1 MRKKSNSI
9 GPCESN
15 FSLCIHI
22 VNGFIKDFTNKLVQS
37 KLKWSQECLISDLK
51 FNVYQA
57 YLGNEPIEMLLDLTC
72 LQAKEIF
79 KKSKEINK
87 PPEENE
93 YVVLFEKKKNEYFD
107 KVKKIKFLMH
117 FKFDFD
123 KKMFC
128 VFKIE
133 NIQNMK

>member
-1 MRKKSNSI
+1 MNPGNKVAV
-9 GPCESN
+9 
-15 FSLCIHI
+15 LI

-79 KKSKEINK
+79 KKSIKC
-87 PPEENE
+87 
-93 YVVLFEKKKNEYFD
+93 L
-107 KVKKIKFLMH
+107 VKRILKT
-117 FKFDFD
+117 
-123 KKMFC
+123 C
-128 VFKIE
+128 
-133 NIQNMK
+133 